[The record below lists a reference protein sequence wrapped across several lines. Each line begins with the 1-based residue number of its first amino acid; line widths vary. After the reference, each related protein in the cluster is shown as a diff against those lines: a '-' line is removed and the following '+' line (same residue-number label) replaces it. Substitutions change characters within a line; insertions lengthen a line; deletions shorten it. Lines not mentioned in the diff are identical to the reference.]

1 MLPYLPDLE
10 ETKAIL
16 NMPIDWSQY
25 SLHELRA
32 HSVHTFRQGGGSRP
46 DVLLIDI
53 DGQRA
58 VLKDHG
64 STDKPFATL
73 LGPILNW
80 RECKALSKLD
90 TLECVPNLLHAPDRR
105 SFLMTYH
112 KSEQITRLENIQPN
126 WPDFF
131 EELSLAINRMH
142 QAGVSHNDL
151 RNASNIL
158 ITSDGK
164 PILVDLVGCF
174 CQGSSWNLPKQW
186 VFDKFRQVDL
196 SAITK
201 LKTQVAPELI
211 TEQDVVREE
220 IAGNAGMVAKG
231 VGQWVRKA
239 SRLFFT
245 K

>member
-1 MLPYLPDLE
+1 MS
-10 ETKAIL
+10 
-16 NMPIDWSQY
+16 IDWSQY
-25 SLHELRA
+25 SVNELREYA
-32 HSVHTFRQGGGSRP
+32 VHTFRQGGGSRP
-46 DVLLIDI
+46 DVLLIEI

-58 VLKDHG
+58 VLKDQG
-64 STDKPFATL
+64 GADKLFATL

-80 RECKALSKLD
+80 RECKALNKLSA
-90 TLECVPNLLHAPDRR
+90 LVCSPNLLHTPSKR
-105 SFLMTYH
+105 SFLMSYH
-112 KSEQITRLENIQPN
+112 ESEQITRLETIQPD

-131 EELSLAINRMH
+131 EELSSAIAEMH

-158 ITSDGK
+158 ITADGK

-174 CQGSSWNLPKQW
+174 CQGSSWNLPNRW
-186 VFDKFRQVDL
+186 LFDKFCQVDL

-201 LKTQVAPELI
+201 LKSKVAPELI

-220 IAGNAGMVAKG
+220 IAGRAGMAAKG
-231 VGQWVRKA
+231 LGQWFRVLSKK
-239 SRLFFT
+239 FFT